1 MQYELIALITM
12 LTSVIGTP
20 GPNNIVLFAS
30 GLGRGYRRTL
40 PLLLAINAG
49 VTGIVF
55 VAYLGAS
62 YISKW
67 IPIIEEYLV
76 WIAFTFLIYMAY
88 SMWPKAEKVAT
99 ERRDDEAALPAL
111 NMFFFQIF
119 NPKIW
124 VIALG
129 VISTFHATVDL
140 LTICIATLVVG
151 IVWNSLWVIMGGIAN
166 SISDTS
172 ERNISKAGSLL
183 MLLTAGCFFV
193 I

>member
-1 MQYELIALITM
+1 MQYELVALIAM

-55 VAYLGAS
+55 AAYLGAS
-62 YISKW
+62 YLSKW
-67 IPIIEEYLV
+67 IPVIEEYLV
-76 WIAFTFLIYMAY
+76 WVAFTFLIYMAY
-88 SMWPKAEKVAT
+88 SMWPKNETVAT
-99 ERRDDEAALPAL
+99 EKRDEVTLPAL
-111 NMFFFQIF
+111 NMFFFQVF

-140 LTICIATLVVG
+140 LTICIVTLIVG
-151 IVWNSLWVIMGGIAN
+151 IVLNSLWVIMGGIAN

-172 ERNISKAGSLL
+172 ERNISKTGSLL
-183 MLLTAGCFFV
+183 MLLTAVYFFV
-193 I
+193 Y